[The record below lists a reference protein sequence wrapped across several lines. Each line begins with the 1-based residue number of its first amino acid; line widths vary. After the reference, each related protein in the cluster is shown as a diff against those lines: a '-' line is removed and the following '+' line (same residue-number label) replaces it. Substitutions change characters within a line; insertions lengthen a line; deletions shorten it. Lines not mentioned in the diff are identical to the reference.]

1 MTEETNRDREHRWGI
16 PIAHASLW
24 IIGMFVT
31 TDLLGVLDKWF
42 NSDTYAIKI
51 FSLGIVVAIFFGE
64 IVFTF
69 LDVLY
74 TQKIKTLDIEICRF
88 FAFLVTILVATVL
101 LMYLGCYFL
110 SDCPTTGTTFLG
122 LLIVVSAI
130 AKGSEI
136 WLQNNWDRYAID
148 IPIANQINTATY
160 VSSKTLP

>member
-1 MTEETNRDREHRWGI
+1 MTEEINRDRVHRWGI

-24 IIGMFVT
+24 IVGMFVT
-31 TDLLGVLDKWF
+31 TDLLGILNKWF
-42 NSDTYAIKI
+42 NSDADAVMF
-51 FSLGIVVAIFFGE
+51 FSLGTVIAIFFGE

-74 TQKIKTLDIEICRF
+74 AQEIKALDIGICRF
-88 FAFLVTILVATVL
+88 FAILVTILVAIVL

-110 SDCPTTGTTFLG
+110 SDCPITGKIMLG
-122 LLIVVSAI
+122 LLIFVSAI

-148 IPIANQINTATY
+148 IPITNQINIATY
-160 VSSKTLP
+160 VSA